1 MSPYS
6 RRSKSFLNNVL
17 EDLESKKTSG
27 SDGFQNMGSEASG
40 SSSHLN
46 SKKSGRKSGYTQII
60 KQRQNQEHEGGDENW
75 LVSYADMMTLLFG
88 FFVLLMSFSKLDLE
102 KFEKA
107 RQETTQFFGGE
118 YKVPFEKFKN
128 ELMAE
133 IKKENLTNQVVLKV
147 DEKGVI
153 ITFRG
158 ALFFDLGASEVRPEA
173 ITILDRII
181 PVIKKQTSIFTVQI
195 EGHTDDNPISDSK
208 FPSNWELSAF
218 RAVNVLHYFERAG
231 FSKENLQA
239 TGFGETQPIVPNR
252 NPKGEPIKENQA
264 QNRRVV
270 IRLIRAQL

>member
-6 RRSKSFLNNVL
+6 RRSKTYFNAALDEARPKKVSGDNSYDLSDPERP
-17 EDLESKKTSG
+17 EDLQSNLKR
-27 SDGFQNMGSEASG
+27 
-40 SSSHLN
+40 
-46 SKKSGRKSGYTQII
+46 SGRKSGYTQII

-75 LVSYADMMTLLFG
+75 LISYADMMTLLFG

-102 KFEKA
+102 QFEKT

-128 ELMAE
+128 ELVTE
-133 IKKENLTNQVVLKV
+133 VKKQNLGQQVILKT
-147 DEKGVI
+147 DEKGVV

-173 ITILDRII
+173 ADLLGKIM
-181 PVIKKQTSIFTVQI
+181 PVIKKQTSIFTIQI

-218 RAVNVLHYFERAG
+218 RATNVLHYFERAG
-231 FSKENLQA
+231 FNKENLRA
-239 TGFGETQPIVPNR
+239 IGYGETQPVVPNR
-252 NPKGEPIKENQA
+252 DVKGEPIKDNQA

-270 IRLIRAQL
+270 IRLVRAQL